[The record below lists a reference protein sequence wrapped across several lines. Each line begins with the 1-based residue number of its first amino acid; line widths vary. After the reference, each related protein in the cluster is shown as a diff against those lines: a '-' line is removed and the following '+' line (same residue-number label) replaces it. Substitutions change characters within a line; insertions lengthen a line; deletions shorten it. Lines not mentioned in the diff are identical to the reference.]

1 MPLQMELDS
10 NDLRR
15 LNMALRRLGEGDL
28 LAPQLK
34 MIGGDVMRI
43 ASKYPPALPFNPNGW
58 WWERGWGWWAYG
70 EKQAKTSDD
79 LASKWYVKAFPSYA
93 EIGNLASY
101 AGWVHGDAQRAV
113 HQRTGW
119 LKLYDVALDNMP
131 KLIEKAKANIRAI
144 WEARA

>member
-1 MPLQMELDS
+1 MPLQMEIDS

-15 LNMALRRLGEGDL
+15 LNRALKRLGQQDL
-28 LAPQLK
+28 LQAQLK
-34 MIGGDVMRI
+34 AI
-43 ASKYPPALPFNPNGW
+43 AQDIQGKAAKYPPALPFNPNGW
-58 WWERGWGWWAYG
+58 WWERGWGWWAWG

-79 LASKWYVKAFPSYA
+79 MASKWYIKAFPSYA

-101 AGWVHGDAQRAV
+101 AGYVHGDAQAPV
-113 HQRTGW
+113 HRTHGW

-144 WEARA
+144 WEARV